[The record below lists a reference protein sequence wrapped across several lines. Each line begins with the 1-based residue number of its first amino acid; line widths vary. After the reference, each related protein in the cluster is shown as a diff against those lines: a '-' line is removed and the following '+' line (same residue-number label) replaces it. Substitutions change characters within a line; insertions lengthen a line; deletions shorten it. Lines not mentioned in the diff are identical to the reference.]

1 MVVAI
6 VGGGVLALPTAL
18 APFGV
23 RQATAILVAMGLV
36 NLMSLLALSSAI
48 SRSTAAASGRGRL
61 STLTG
66 EHLGPTTAFVASI
79 ASIALWFGL
88 LVVYGFGLATSL
100 GKSDGGAVVWAM
112 VVLTVIG
119 GLVFL
124 QARKLFVASATVIA
138 VVNIVILTVMIIGV
152 TLHARMDLFNAGS
165 LETSDGG
172 TAGTLQLVFG
182 TVLFAYFGHTALF
195 SVAPEV
201 TRIDPSG
208 KALRRGA
215 AAAMLTAV
223 VINVGW
229 VVACLSAIP
238 AERFRTEASTGID
251 LIVSVA
257 GRWMEPLSVV
267 FVVLAMGGAGLNA
280 AFALGDVISE
290 RLPGLRRVST
300 ILRPGSSV
308 EAFDPLLSVVVTIV
322 AMSDGETTT
331 LVARGR
337 RGRQQYRE
345 VIDEAKWDGAAL
357 LQSLGIKKR
366 RAVLRVSVE
375 GRSTDGLIVNIE
387 STLPLAE
394 SEPPTLR
401 AAVLGAVSD
410 GEHSHIEQLSGLI
423 VQSVVRQ
430 PAPTNEVLAA
440 IALRTGA
447 SEESVL
453 EAFMVLRAQHRVQVR
468 DDGLLYAVLGQRS
481 RSPSA
486 YLSALLSGIENEAEG
501 KPGDGSSQRRAAL
514 ADGAWRRAAQAMPAF
529 VALVV
534 IALLLA
540 SGVSFTAAIDLVAMA
555 TILLLAGVVP
565 LLLGVSLRRRA
576 ERPIAITRLADA
588 ISIRTAL
595 VVGFA
600 VVAVVYAT
608 VIYDSWY
615 QKLAAVIAFGATST
629 MVVASIRDGGFR
641 KRSTLLVEITADGSA
656 QVSALDY
663 GVQRD
668 REAVVVVDELGKTM
682 SVELPMG
689 LRPPLLL
696 LALDGEAVPAELGKW
711 SLTVGGEEVAS
722 GQLEDSSGD
731 VVDWSTTI
739 DGPVRCTWQ
748 LR

>member
-223 VINVGW
+223 IINVGW

-534 IALLLA
+534 ITLLLA

-663 GVQRD
+663 GVQRE
-668 REAVVVVDELGKTM
+668 REAAVVVDELGKTM